1 MSGESTGKIKR
12 VMPKGRPWV
21 KGQSGNPGG
30 RPKDL
35 AWLRETAR
43 SHAPEAL
50 ETLFKI
56 MRDGGTEKDRRA
68 AAEAL
73 LDRGFGKAAIVQSGE
88 GGEGE
93 AGITITIR
101 DLAAERG
108 SSSK

>member
-1 MSGESTGKIKR
+1 
-12 VMPKGRPWV
+12 MPKGRPWV

-50 ETLFKI
+50 ETLFRI
-56 MRDGGTEKDRRA
+56 MREGATEKDRRA

-73 LDRGFGKAAIVQSGE
+73 LDRGFGKAANVQAGE
-88 GGEGE
+88 GGEGQ
-93 AGITITIR
+93 AAMTITIR
-101 DLAAERG
+101 DLAAERKG
-108 SSSK
+108 S